1 MNERILLDGKR
12 VLIVDD
18 EADVLDSLE
27 ELLSMCTVSR
37 ASSFEAAK
45 VLLETQ
51 PFDLAVLDIMG
62 VQGYKLLDLAL
73 GRKVISVM
81 LTAHA
86 LSPEETVRS
95 YKKGAAFFVPKDRLS
110 DIATFLN
117 DVLEAKEEGYHHW
130 ARWLDRLGP
139 YYDKRFG
146 TGWKDKDREF
156 WEKLEKQDWRLAS
169 VLRKEE
175 ESE

>member
-1 MNERILLDGKR
+1 MVEKALLDGKKI
-12 VLIVDD
+12 LIVDD
-18 EADVLDSLE
+18 EPDVLESLE
-27 ELLSMCTVSR
+27 EILTMCEVSR
-37 ASSFEAAK
+37 ASSFEEAK
-45 VLLETQ
+45 ALLETE

-73 GRKVISVM
+73 ERNILSVM

-95 YKKGAAFFVPKDRLS
+95 YKKGAAFFVPKDRLA

-117 DVLEAKEEGYHHW
+117 DVLESKEKGYHHW

-146 TGWKDKDREF
+146 SDWKERDREF
-156 WEKLEKQDWRLAS
+156 WEQLARQDWRLAS

-175 ESE
+175 ERE

>member
-1 MNERILLDGKR
+1 
-12 VLIVDD
+12 
-18 EADVLDSLE
+18 
-27 ELLSMCTVSR
+27 
-37 ASSFEAAK
+37 
-45 VLLETQ
+45 
-51 PFDLAVLDIMG
+51 
-62 VQGYKLLDLAL
+62 
-73 GRKVISVM
+73 M